1 MSQTHAQKS
10 HHNVYLDYAAA
21 TPLDAHAREAMLP
34 YETDLFA
41 NPRSLHAPGVEARRV
56 VENAR
61 SQIATHIGVMADE
74 VHFTHSGTDGNTR
87 AIVGVINALQ
97 DAGMQLSDMHCI
109 VGSIEHSSVR
119 SCAETLS
126 RRGMSVSYA
135 PVTSEGILD
144 IEKTLALVKDTT
156 VFISHML
163 VNNEIGTLQPITELA
178 SRIREL
184 NTTRKNQIIVH
195 TDASQAPLWL
205 PVVLPKLGVDLMT
218 LDAHKMYGPKGTGLL
233 VIKNGTPYA
242 GICGI
247 LHKKDKDEGGTPN
260 VPAIVGFA
268 KAFQLCE
275 EGRDE
280 VTKRV
285 TEIRDY
291 CIEQLLARFSEARI
305 HGSVTQRIANN
316 VNVSFPDI
324 EAEFLVTQ
332 LSVYGISV
340 SAKSACLSGGGEG
353 SYVIAALDPER
364 KNNAI
369 RITLG
374 KETTHEDIEYMI
386 SVLVDVL
393 S

>member
-1 MSQTHAQKS
+1 MSELRTQKS

-21 TPLDAHAREAMLP
+21 TPLDVRAREAMSP
-34 YETDLFA
+34 YETDIFA
-41 NPRSLHAPGVEARRV
+41 NPRSLHASGVEVRRV
-56 VENAR
+56 VESAR
-61 SQIATHIGVMADE
+61 SQVAAYIGVTADE
-74 VHFTHSGTDGNTR
+74 VYFTHSGTDGNTR
-87 AIVGVINALQ
+87 AIVGVTNALQ
-97 DAGMQLSDMHCI
+97 DNGMQLSNMHCI

-135 PVTSEGILD
+135 PVTQEGILD
-144 IEKTLALVKDTT
+144 IEKTLALIHDNT

-178 SRIREL
+178 SRVREL

-205 PVVLPKLGVDLMT
+205 PVVVPQLGVDLMT
-218 LDAHKMYGPKGTGLL
+218 LDAHKMYGPKGVGAL
-233 VIKNGTPYA
+233 VIRNGTPYA

-247 LHKKDKDEGGTPN
+247 LHKKDTDEGGTPN

-268 KAFQLCE
+268 EAFRACE
-275 EGRDE
+275 ENRVE
-280 VTKRV
+280 ATKRV
-285 TEIRDY
+285 TKIRDY
-291 CIEQLLARFSEARI
+291 CIEQLRARFPEARI

-316 VNVSFPDI
+316 INVSFPDS

-332 LSVYGISV
+332 LSLYGISV

-364 KNNAI
+364 KNNAL

-386 SVLVDVL
+386 SVLVDIL